1 MGKYDSALA
10 NGNAWMEYQLI
21 SSLQV
26 EKGRRMFW
34 PHFGFFYKAVAT
46 KISVLIKELD
56 GSSSPLHSVI
66 DLGIVNPVDNKISND
81 MDWKYVSKNLSE
93 MTEFTTMWD
102 ANTAKSWQVI

>member
-21 SSLQV
+21 SSIQV

-34 PHFGFFYKAVAT
+34 PHFGFFYKAIAT
-46 KISVLIKELD
+46 KISVHMFDLD
-56 GSSSPLHSVI
+56 SQSLHSVI
-66 DLGIVNPVDNKISND
+66 DLGFVNPVDNTISND

-93 MTEFTTMWD
+93 LTEFTTMWD
-102 ANTAKSWQVI
+102 TNSPKLWQVI

>member
-21 SSLQV
+21 SSIQV

-46 KISVLIKELD
+46 KISVLMCDESC
-56 GSSSPLHSVI
+56 SSVSSVI
-66 DLGIVNPVDNKISND
+66 DLGLVNPVDNKISND